1 MNDNDNVKEN
11 FENVK
16 DFFEKLTTTELVVDL
31 DMAKLKA
38 DLKEKFKNYEK
49 TIKYMLADA
58 PIQVLC
64 LPTAIENILLDN
76 GFLRVYDLFDA
87 NFVEIKGLGVARI
100 RHLTACFDKFISM
113 L

>member
-1 MNDNDNVKEN
+1 MNDNSNVKEKI
-11 FENVK
+11 ENVK
-16 DFFEKLTTTELVVDL
+16 EFFEKPLEQHLEVDL
-31 DMAKLKA
+31 DMAQLKK
-38 DLKEKFKNYEK
+38 DLKEKFENYEK

-64 LPTAIENILLDN
+64 LPTAIENILLEN

-87 NFVEIKGLGVARI
+87 NFVEIKGLGVTRI
-100 RHLTACFDKFISM
+100 RHLTACFDKFLSM